1 RPRDHHAFF
10 FSDTGMLAFFPLPRG
25 RATLA
30 ADIGPAQGDHPPL
43 GEPALEDLQA
53 IFNAR
58 TPGGVLSD
66 PIWRAYYRVH
76 CRQAERYQVGRVFL
90 VGDAAHVSSNI
101 GGQGMNTGMQDAY
114 NLGWKLGLVLNAR
127 SPATLLDSYHPE
139 RYQAGREMLYLTD
152 HLHRA
157 ALRQEPHLSL
167 SETLRQKL
175 AAVLAGRSDAAAN
188 AQSRGR
194 AEHRL

>member
-1 RPRDHHAFF
+1 
-10 FSDTGMLAFFPLPRG
+10 MLAFFPLPRG

-30 ADIGPAQGDHPPL
+30 ADIGPAQGDNPPV
-43 GEPALEDLQA
+43 GEPGLEDLQA

-66 PIWRAYYRVH
+66 PIWREYYRVH
-76 CRQAERYQVGRVFL
+76 CRQAERYQVGLVFL
-90 VGDAAHVSSNI
+90 VGDAAHISSNI

-127 SPATLLDSYHPE
+127 SPASRLDSHHPE
-139 RYQAGREMLYLTD
+139 RHQSGRDMLYLTD

-157 ALRQEPHLSL
+157 LLHEDSL
-167 SETLRQKL
+167 PEKIGSASCRKESR
-175 AAVLAGRSDAAAN
+175 
-188 AQSRGR
+188 RGR
-194 AEHRL
+194 RADHEKT

>member
-1 RPRDHHAFF
+1 MSRLTGSCLGINTP
-10 FSDTGMLAFFPLPRG
+10 FSSLPRVCSPFS
-25 RATLA
+25 RCREHALPSLL
-30 ADIGPAQGDHPPL
+30 GPAQGDHPPL

-66 PIWRAYYRVH
+66 PIWREYYRVH

-127 SPATLLDSYHPE
+127 SPASRLDSH
-139 RYQAGREMLYLTD
+139 
-152 HLHRA
+152 
-157 ALRQEPHLSL
+157 
-167 SETLRQKL
+167 
-175 AAVLAGRSDAAAN
+175 
-188 AQSRGR
+188 
-194 AEHRL
+194 